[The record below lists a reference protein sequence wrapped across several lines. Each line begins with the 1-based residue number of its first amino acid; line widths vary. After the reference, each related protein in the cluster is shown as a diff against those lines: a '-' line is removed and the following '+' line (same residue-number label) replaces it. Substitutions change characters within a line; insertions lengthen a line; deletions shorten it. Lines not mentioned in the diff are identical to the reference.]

1 LPEPGNNRPPTLSG
15 REPGNAPAHCH
26 RRSMTTIAERLRRF
40 LRSPQGRRLARQA
53 QELAARPE
61 NRRRLQQWGRRL
73 DRRSGHR

>member
-1 LPEPGNNRPPTLSG
+1 
-15 REPGNAPAHCH
+15 
-26 RRSMTTIAERLRRF
+26 MTTIAERLRRF

-73 DRRSGHR
+73 DRRSRHR